1 MRRKGLGSVQPRIQI
16 RIRDCKF
23 EFEDADWNVQ
33 DTTCMA
39 TNRTKQAFAR
49 GLRLLVAD
57 VADTIQ
63 RDVPY
68 FKQKL
73 FRVGHPDDLVH
84 ALAHADP
91 DASVTPTTVKNW
103 FDAKTMPRGK
113 NRTSLAMLLGHRGTM
128 LLDGEDI
135 TPYVSTRLE
144 AAETVP
150 AFQGYEHEDAFRRDI
165 REATA
170 AAHLILAKLNRLDE
184 RLSEHL
190 SGSASRGKTQ
200 S

>member
-1 MRRKGLGSVQPRIQI
+1 
-16 RIRDCKF
+16 
-23 EFEDADWNVQ
+23 
-33 DTTCMA
+33 MA
-39 TNRTKQAFAR
+39 TNRTKQDFAR

-91 DASVTPTTVKNW
+91 DASVTATTVKNW

-170 AAHLILAKLNRLDE
+170 AAYLVLAKLNRLDE
-184 RLSEHL
+184 RLGDHL
-190 SGSASRGKTQ
+190 SGSASQPKKKP
-200 S
+200 